1 MDLIKYVNSLKTLKR
16 FQAVSF
22 DMHCEIGYILDDDDD
37 ATHDTTEVFERTL
50 LDSKQINF
58 MP

>member
-1 MDLIKYVNSLKTLKR
+1 MNLIKYVNSLKTLKR

-22 DMHCEIGYILDDDDD
+22 DMHCEIGYILDEDD
-37 ATHDTTEVFERTL
+37 ATHDTTEVDERIL
-50 LDSKQINF
+50 LNSNEISF

>member
-1 MDLIKYVNSLKTLKR
+1 MNLIKHVNSLKTLKR

-22 DMHCEIGYILDDDDD
+22 DMHCEIGYILDEDD
-37 ATHDTTEVFERTL
+37 ATHDTTEIYERTL